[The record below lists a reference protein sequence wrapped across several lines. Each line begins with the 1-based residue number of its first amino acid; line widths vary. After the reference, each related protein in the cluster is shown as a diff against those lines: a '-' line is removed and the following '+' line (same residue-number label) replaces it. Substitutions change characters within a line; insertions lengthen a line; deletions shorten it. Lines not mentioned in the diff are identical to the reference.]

1 MTFKYVPTIAGKKFG
16 SYILQEIDSSYSNI
30 TTHEKMIFPSTNDIS
45 INSTTSS
52 TDENISVNGLSNSSY
67 TVTKT
72 TTTTNKD
79 VTIDF
84 EFGVYQNLK
93 IKLKGVVE
101 TDVEYKLFDGSRQL
115 PEYDLSGVTVSGE
128 SLDLYD
134 YVRSRTITFNG
145 VSYVQPSSL
154 SLIHI

>member
-1 MTFKYVPTIAGKKFG
+1 
-16 SYILQEIDSSYSNI
+16 
-30 TTHEKMIFPSTNDIS
+30 MIFPSTNDIS
-45 INSTTSS
+45 INSTSSS
-52 TDENISVNGLSNSSY
+52 TENVTVNGLSNSSY
-67 TVTKT
+67 NVTKT
-72 TTTTNKD
+72 TSTTNKD

-101 TDVEYKLFDGSRQL
+101 TDVEYKLYDGTRQL
-115 PEYDLSGVTVSGE
+115 PEYNLSGVTVSGE

-145 VSYVQPSSL
+145 VSYIQPQQVL
-154 SLIHI
+154 